1 MIQTVGL
8 KAGTELFNDSA
19 NQAVSQQLSIVDL
32 FKCATML
39 AALDQKQLA
48 VDLYKTW
55 TAYNA
60 DNSLLYAA
68 YFNYGVAL
76 MDVRDSAG
84 AINAFRE
91 SIRLKPDFHQP
102 YINLG
107 RALEDSGQAGQAVS
121 QWLALVNNLAAVNGD
136 SVMHKVTALQQIGRV
151 LEATN
156 THDAAED
163 ALKQSIDLNVH
174 QPEPIQHWIALRQR
188 QCKWPV
194 IAEWERAGRKDLVRG
209 ISSLSLANLADDP
222 MFQLAKSF
230 HYAKQTIGMPKPVT
244 RAPAQAALGQREPYK
259 IRVGYV
265 SSDLRDHAVG
275 FAMTD
280 VVEQH
285 DKKNFEIFAYYCG
298 IDRTDVTQ
306 QRIMKSVDHWTN
318 INGLNDDQA
327 AAKIAADGIDILID
341 LNGYTKD
348 ARTKVFAR
356 HPAPIAVNW
365 FGFPGTMGTPYHHYL
380 IADPFIIPPDLE
392 IFYSE
397 KVVRLPC
404 YQPNDRRRIVAE
416 SRPTRAETGLPEG
429 AFVYCSL
436 NGMQKITPRTFE
448 RWMTILEQVPGSVLW
463 LLSSTNDADER
474 LRKVATDRGIAGERI
489 VFAGTLPNPQHL
501 ARYPLAD
508 LFLDTMPYGAH
519 TTAADSLWMSV
530 PILTW
535 AGRSFA
541 SRVCASVVRAA
552 GVGELVCATPEEY
565 VARAIELG
573 RDREKLAA
581 IKLKLVNGRD
591 TCLLFDTPQLVQH
604 LEELY
609 RKMWSDFKCGELPL
623 PDLRNLEI
631 YHEVGLGLGLDLENI
646 EMLTDDAYRALY
658 QAKFADW
665 NDVYPIQADARL
677 WSGNQPSI
685 PARDEKRAV
694 A

>member
-188 QCKWPV
+188 QGKWPV
-194 IAEWERAGRKDLVRG
+194 IAEWERAGRKDLIRG

-222 MFQLAKSF
+222 MFQLAKAF

-285 DKKNFEIFAYYCG
+285 DKKN
-298 IDRTDVTQ
+298 
-306 QRIMKSVDHWTN
+306 
-318 INGLNDDQA
+318 
-327 AAKIAADGIDILID
+327 
-341 LNGYTKD
+341 
-348 ARTKVFAR
+348 
-356 HPAPIAVNW
+356 
-365 FGFPGTMGTPYHHYL
+365 
-380 IADPFIIPPDLE
+380 
-392 IFYSE
+392 
-397 KVVRLPC
+397 
-404 YQPNDRRRIVAE
+404 
-416 SRPTRAETGLPEG
+416 
-429 AFVYCSL
+429 
-436 NGMQKITPRTFE
+436 
-448 RWMTILEQVPGSVLW
+448 
-463 LLSSTNDADER
+463 
-474 LRKVATDRGIAGERI
+474 
-489 VFAGTLPNPQHL
+489 
-501 ARYPLAD
+501 
-508 LFLDTMPYGAH
+508 
-519 TTAADSLWMSV
+519 
-530 PILTW
+530 
-535 AGRSFA
+535 
-541 SRVCASVVRAA
+541 
-552 GVGELVCATPEEY
+552 
-565 VARAIELG
+565 
-573 RDREKLAA
+573 
-581 IKLKLVNGRD
+581 
-591 TCLLFDTPQLVQH
+591 
-604 LEELY
+604 
-609 RKMWSDFKCGELPL
+609 
-623 PDLRNLEI
+623 
-631 YHEVGLGLGLDLENI
+631 
-646 EMLTDDAYRALY
+646 
-658 QAKFADW
+658 
-665 NDVYPIQADARL
+665 
-677 WSGNQPSI
+677 
-685 PARDEKRAV
+685 
-694 A
+694 